1 MLNKHEKIERK
12 TPALHFKPA
21 FNEIYIRGDRP
32 YPVYL
37 KHANK
42 VLLKHPVVII
52 HALTSAINK
61 AVKLALTLMDEYPY
75 LHQEITT
82 DSVPTLNYTES
93 GEQVVSEK
101 SAIHITL
108 SKTLIKSIDNNL

>member
-82 DSVPTLNYTES
+82 QLALGADSARSAVQTVPEVQTIIL
-93 GEQVVSEK
+93 
-101 SAIHITL
+101 
-108 SKTLIKSIDNNL
+108 